1 MRKWAIA
8 VDSYVLLLGIFI
20 YAYIEDDRPISTA
33 DLISRFAIAIPGI
46 LLIRSG
52 MIVGVLLGHV
62 LRSTAEEKCTQKS
75 YWIRSAKREGL
86 WYGGSV
92 SLLLLL
98 YRWTPFA
105 GQPEILF
112 MFVIAIPLSCFV
124 IFALYSWQK
133 SRGETTI

>member
-8 VDSYVLLLGIFI
+8 VVLYVFLLGIFI

-33 DLISRFAIAIPGI
+33 ELISRFAVAIPAI

-52 MIVGVLLGHV
+52 MIVGILIGKF
-62 LRSTAEEKCTQKS
+62 LRSTAEEKTAQNI

-112 MFVIAIPLSCFV
+112 MFVIAIPLGCLV

-133 SRGETTI
+133 SRGETAI